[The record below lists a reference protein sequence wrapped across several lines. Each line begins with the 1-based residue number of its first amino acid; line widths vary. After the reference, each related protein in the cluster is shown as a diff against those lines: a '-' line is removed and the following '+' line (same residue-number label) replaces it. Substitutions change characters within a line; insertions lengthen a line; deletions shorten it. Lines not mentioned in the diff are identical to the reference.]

1 MTNTETLYAA
11 VKGDPRAVTAV
22 VKQYTPLV
30 HKIVNRYAFLAP
42 AHSREDLVQEGLL
55 GVVKALNTF
64 EPERGYKFMT
74 WLFPNVRQAVQSVA
88 RKEIKHPKYALSL
101 EQSDWAGNL
110 EDPTH
115 FEVRDDIPAE
125 KVQQLLVD
133 GCGSIDSDRA
143 KMICD
148 RFGLMGH
155 KPMRQGEVAKKYG
168 ITKQNLQSHMAR
180 FNKTIRAK
188 HPELAGVV

>member
-1 MTNTETLYAA
+1 MTITETLYAA
-11 VKGDPRAVTAV
+11 IKGDSRAVNLV

-55 GVVKALNTF
+55 GIVKALDTF
-64 EPERGYKFMT
+64 DPTRGYKFMT
-74 WLFPNVRQAVQSVA
+74 WLFPNVRQAVQGVA
-88 RKEIKHPKYALSL
+88 RKEIKHPKYSLSL
-101 EQSDWAGNL
+101 ENADWAGNL
-110 EDPTH
+110 EDPAH
-115 FEVRDDIPAE
+115 FEVRDEVSSDSV
-125 KVQQLLVD
+125 KQLLVD
-133 GCGSIDSDRA
+133 GCGSIESERA

-155 KPMRQGEVAKKYG
+155 TPMRQGEVAKKYG

-180 FNKTIRAK
+180 FNKSIRAK
-188 HPELAGVV
+188 HPEMAGLI